1 MEFFKKNR
9 KYFYTV
15 LVFLLIAVFVLIFS
29 LLSFGRHDSLKS
41 YLNDLGAYDQ
51 VVWNTAHGHF
61 FEITTSMFGEKK
73 FFAGHFSPILI
84 LFVPFYLIFASPK
97 WLLFFQALAV
107 GLSAI
112 PIFYLA
118 REKLKSQALGLVF
131 LISYLLYPVLHNGLL
146 YDFHEVVF
154 ATVFA
159 SWAFYFLEKGKD
171 RWFIF
176 FAVLLAL
183 SQEHLPLLVFMM
195 GIYLFFVKKRRRFGL
210 AVSFFSLFYFLS
222 VIFVLMPFFSSSE
235 NLALLQNNSTYPSR
249 YAWLGSSP
257 GEIIRKIITDPL
269 SIAAALVS
277 PERIKYLFLLVMP
290 VFSLA
295 IFAWPILIIL
305 PLILINILSSNSMTF
320 NISFYHSAIFAPFVY
335 FSSIVVFKKWLLGIR
350 KIKIAFAALLLA
362 FSFICAVMFGLTPL
376 SNHYSL
382 NDFTPSDHSKKISEI
397 KKILPT
403 DAELSVQHNLGP
415 HFTERQKVYRF
426 PVKADEAK
434 YVLLDRTDPF
444 GDIPRQAFS
453 FVYALQMD
461 LAEWEGDIE
470 MLEKSDS
477 HELIYNSDGYL
488 LFRRL

>member
-1 MEFFKKNR
+1 MELTKIKRKN
-9 KYFYTV
+9 FYIV
-15 LVFLLIAVFVLIFS
+15 LVFLLIAAFVLVFS

-61 FEITTSMFGEKK
+61 FEITTSMFSEKN

-84 LFVPFYLIFASPK
+84 LCVPFYLIFPSPK

-107 GLSAI
+107 GLSAV
-112 PIFYLA
+112 PIFYFA

-171 RWFIF
+171 RWFIL

-210 AVSFFSLFYFLS
+210 AVGFFSLLYFLS
-222 VIFVLMPFFSSSE
+222 VVFVLMPFFSSSE

-249 YAWLGSSP
+249 YAWLGASL
-257 GEIIRKIITDPL
+257 GGIVKKIITDPL
-269 SIAAALVS
+269 SIAGVLIS

-295 IFAWPILIIL
+295 IFAWPIAIIL

-335 FSSIVVFKKWLLGIR
+335 FSSIFVFRKWLLGIK
-350 KIKIAFAALLLA
+350 KIKIMFASLILI
-362 FSFICAVMFGLTPL
+362 FSFFSAVMFGLTPL

-382 NDFTPSDHSKKISEI
+382 NDFRPSDHSKKISEI
-397 KKILPT
+397 KKIIPPN
-403 DAELSVQHNLGP
+403 AALSVQHNLGP
-415 HFTERQKVYRF
+415 HFTERQYVYRF
-426 PVKADEAK
+426 PLKTDEVQ
-434 YVLLDRTDPF
+434 YILLDKTDPF
-444 GDIPRQAFS
+444 GNNPKQAFS
-453 FVYALQMD
+453 FAYALQMNPS
-461 LAEWEGDIE
+461 EWEGNIE
-470 MLEKSDS
+470 NLKKSADF
-477 HELIYNSDGYL
+477 ELVYDNDGYS
-488 LFRRL
+488 LFRRK